1 MVALTEY
8 ESKKLL
14 ESFGVRVTRES
25 VVTDFEEACS
35 AAANIGYPIVL
46 KVSGLNTE
54 HKSEIGGVKTGIH
67 DQESLKAAWTEL
79 AKISPSISEFLLS
92 EHIDGRREFI
102 AGYHIDPDF
111 GPTIMFGLG
120 GIFTEA
126 ITDINF
132 KLLPCT
138 QNDLIQMVSELQ
150 SSILLKAFRGEPEVN
165 LELLLNML
173 EAIATCGLSDPD
185 IIAIDVNPIII
196 SNDRPTAVDALVVLS

>member
-1 MVALTEY
+1 MVALPEY

-14 ESFGVRVTRES
+14 DSFGVRVTRES
-25 VVTDFEEACS
+25 VLTDFEEACS
-35 AAANIGYPIVL
+35 AAAKIGYPIVL

-67 DQESLKAAWTEL
+67 DQEGLKAAWTEL

-92 EHIDGRREFI
+92 EHIEGTREFI

-196 SNDRPTAVDALVVLS
+196 SNDRPTAADALVVLS

>member
-25 VVTDFEEACS
+25 VVTDFEEGCS

-79 AKISPSISEFLLS
+79 TKISPSISEFLLS
-92 EHIDGRREFI
+92 EHVEGSREFI

-150 SSILLKAFRGEPEVN
+150 SSILLKSFRGEPEVN

>member
-25 VVTDFEEACS
+25 VVTDFEEGCS

-54 HKSEIGGVKTGIH
+54 HKSEIGGVKTGIR
-67 DQESLKAAWTEL
+67 DQASLKAAWTEL
-79 AKISPSISEFLLS
+79 TKISPSISEFLLS
-92 EHIDGRREFI
+92 EHVEGSREFI

-138 QNDLIQMVSELQ
+138 QNDLIKMVSELQ

-196 SNDRPTAVDALVVLS
+196 SNDHPTAVDALVVLS

>member
-1 MVALTEY
+1 
-8 ESKKLL
+8 
-14 ESFGVRVTRES
+14 
-25 VVTDFEEACS
+25 
-35 AAANIGYPIVL
+35 
-46 KVSGLNTE
+46 
-54 HKSEIGGVKTGIH
+54 
-67 DQESLKAAWTEL
+67 
-79 AKISPSISEFLLS
+79 
-92 EHIDGRREFI
+92 
-102 AGYHIDPDF
+102 
-111 GPTIMFGLG
+111 MFGLG

-138 QNDLIQMVSELQ
+138 QNDLIQMVSELE

-173 EAIATCGLSDPD
+173 EAIATCGLSDPG